1 MPDIPEANG
10 EIQTI
15 ELVNEKTGEEESY
28 VVHDVVEIEGETY
41 YVLQAEADEEQVLI
55 LRREGESLVTL
66 DDEEHDRVVE
76 QLEAFEPMASAV
88 RERCAVTFSYR
99 TPEDDA
105 DLKNTTLEVVLP
117 ESVELS
123 DVEPGLPALP
133 PTELAGRVDHER
145 VRESPGCDVHRF

>member
-1 MPDIPEANG
+1 MPEIPEPNG

-41 YVLQAEADEEQVLI
+41 YVLQAEADEDQVLI

-76 QLEAFEPMASAV
+76 QLEEFE
-88 RERCAVTFSYR
+88 
-99 TPEDDA
+99 EDD
-105 DLKNTTLEVVLP
+105 DLGEDGRP
-117 ESVELS
+117 EE
-123 DVEPGLPALP
+123 
-133 PTELAGRVDHER
+133 
-145 VRESPGCDVHRF
+145 

>member
-10 EIQTI
+10 EVQTI

-41 YVLQAEADEEQVLI
+41 YVLQAEADEDQVLI

-76 QLEAFEPMASAV
+76 QLEAFE
-88 RERCAVTFSYR
+88 EEDELGDNGG
-99 TPEDDA
+99 PE
-105 DLKNTTLEVVLP
+105 E
-117 ESVELS
+117 
-123 DVEPGLPALP
+123 
-133 PTELAGRVDHER
+133 
-145 VRESPGCDVHRF
+145 

>member
-1 MPDIPEANG
+1 MPEIPDANG

-76 QLEAFEPMASAV
+76 QLEAFE
-88 RERCAVTFSYR
+88 E
-99 TPEDDA
+99 EDEHGDDGGA
-105 DLKNTTLEVVLP
+105 E
-117 ESVELS
+117 
-123 DVEPGLPALP
+123 G
-133 PTELAGRVDHER
+133 
-145 VRESPGCDVHRF
+145 